1 MATKTKPK
9 TSSPAK
15 KAAAKK
21 PTAADLKPDK
31 RNKGLNQRH
40 DWFSMR
46 IVYTQGLDKEGGI
59 VWPTLDQVAELFS
72 CPPGQV
78 RDRAALERW
87 TQDREQFQ
95 TKVRQASAEEKV
107 ETLAKRAAAFD
118 LGTLQIAERGIR
130 MVQEALDEATKNGKN
145 IIRVDTLRELMR
157 TAGEAQKIGR
167 LSLGESTE
175 NSRLELPKGEFTVG
189 RRLG

>member
-9 TSSPAK
+9 TKTPAK
-15 KAAAKK
+15 KTAAKK
-21 PTAADLKPDK
+21 PTAADLKPGK
-31 RNKGLNQRH
+31 RSAGKLKRH

-46 IVYTQGLDKEGGI
+46 LVYTQGLDKDGGV
-59 VWPTLDQVAELFS
+59 VWPSLDQVAELFD
-72 CPPGQV
+72 CHPGQV

-87 TQDREQFQ
+87 TEDRSHFQ
-95 TKVRQASAEEKV
+95 SKVRQAAAEEKV

-145 IIRVDTLRELMR
+145 VIRVDTLRELMR